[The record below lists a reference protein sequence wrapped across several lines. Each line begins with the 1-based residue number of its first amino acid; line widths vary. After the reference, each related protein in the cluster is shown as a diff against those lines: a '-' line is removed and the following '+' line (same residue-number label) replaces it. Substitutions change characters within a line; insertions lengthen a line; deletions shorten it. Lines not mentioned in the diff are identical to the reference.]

1 MSKGFKFELNNKGV
15 IELFKSPAVQAW
27 LQDCGDYVAD
37 LAEGMAQVEGSEY
50 SARAHLADRTAIVN
64 VYPDSKEAAHDN
76 YEHNTLMK
84 AKGASGF
91 KQTK

>member
-1 MSKGFKFELNNKGV
+1 MSKKVKFEINQKGM
-15 IELFKSPAVQAW
+15 IEFFKSAPVQAW

-37 LAEGMAQVEGSEY
+37 IAEGMAQEEGSEY
-50 SARAHLADRTAIVN
+50 SARAHLASRTAIAN
-64 VYPDSKEAAHDN
+64 VYPDRKEAAHDN
-76 YEHNTLMK
+76 YEHNTLLK